1 MSTAAIFEHHHR
13 DYPVPVEVPSPEQAN
28 HEYALQE
35 QDEQKDQQPSLWRS
49 LLQLKVLLPYLGK
62 ILPMLEGNLS
72 TALAPVAPRQDL
84 TEVTRSFG
92 DVSKGFLDVQA
103 GQKEIRIH
111 VQEQAVQLKRID
123 DQLLR
128 LREST
133 ERNTMEHQEL
143 VEDLR
148 SASKLV
154 RTLSTVMIV
163 LMIGV
168 AGMVAFMLTHWR
180 H

>member
-1 MSTAAIFEHHHR
+1 MSTAAIMDQH
-13 DYPVPVEVPSPEQAN
+13 DYSVNMPELEQTTT
-28 HEYALQE
+28 EYALE
-35 QDEQKDQQPSLWRS
+35 EQKSSNLPSIWRS
-49 LLQLKVLLPYLGK
+49 LLQMKVLLPYIGK
-62 ILPMLEGNLS
+62 ILPMLEGNTS

-84 TEVTRSFG
+84 SEMTRSFG
-92 DVSKGFLDVQA
+92 DVNKGFLDLQA
-103 GQKEIRIH
+103 SQREIRGH
-111 VQEQAVQLKRID
+111 VQEQAGQLKRID

-154 RTLSTVMIV
+154 RNLSAVMMI
-163 LMIGV
+163 LMV
-168 AGMVAFMLTHWR
+168 AVVAMVAFMLMHWR

>member
-1 MSTAAIFEHHHR
+1 M
-13 DYPVPVEVPSPEQAN
+13 
-28 HEYALQE
+28 
-35 QDEQKDQQPSLWRS
+35 
-49 LLQLKVLLPYLGK
+49 
-62 ILPMLEGNLS
+62 
-72 TALAPVAPRQDL
+72 
-84 TEVTRSFG
+84 TRSFSE
-92 DVSKGFLDVQA
+92 VNKGFLDLQA
-103 GQKEIRIH
+103 GNREIRTH
-111 VQEQAVQLKRID
+111 VQEQSLQLKRID

-154 RTLSTVMIV
+154 RTLSTVMMV

-168 AGMVAFMLTHWR
+168 AAMVIFMLSHWR